1 MTERTQ
7 GTMTET
13 QQQHKRQ
20 RPILMGPARD
30 SHRPDISRGSARAHV
45 HAYFPVYAGLFRARF
60 RAVGTWAP
68 SRHALRRAPKTG
80 TGPHKTRI
88 TGTASIT
95 DITGLCPFMC

>member
-1 MTERTQ
+1 VTERTQ

-20 RPILMGPARD
+20 RLILMGPARD

-60 RAVGTWAP
+60 RAVGTIAP
-68 SRHALRRAPKTG
+68 CAAPPKTG

>member
-60 RAVGTWAP
+60 RAVGTIAP
-68 SRHALRRAPKTG
+68 CAAPPKPG

-95 DITGLCPFMC
+95 DITGLCPLMC

>member
-20 RPILMGPARD
+20 RLILMGPARD

-45 HAYFPVYAGLFRARF
+45 HAYFPVYAGLFRYLERDF
-60 RAVGTWAP
+60 GLWGPCGHHRAMRGAAQN
-68 SRHALRRAPKTG
+68 RHRPTQNAHNRHSK
-80 TGPHKTRI
+80 HN
-88 TGTASIT
+88 
-95 DITGLCPFMC
+95 

>member
-30 SHRPDISRGSARAHV
+30 SHRPDSSRGSAHAHV

-60 RAVGTWAP
+60 RAVGTIAP
-68 SRHALRRAPKTG
+68 CAAPPKTG
-80 TGPHKTRI
+80 TGPHKARI

-95 DITGLCPFMC
+95 DITGLCPFMCK